1 MHASHP
7 QAKLY
12 TSLKVIMQGQV
23 TFKIARLGAI
33 RDSSMTL
40 APMMLF
46 SGESGLGKS
55 YAAFLVHY
63 LYTVLV
69 AGGRILSFLSEQKY
83 SLPENPPSEVSED
96 DTPILSIPV
105 RELMS
110 WLNRDA
116 VSYIGYLVGNPDLD
130 GEVEIDLPLD
140 PESSL
145 DFNFFTE
152 IKGLE
157 SQKQV
162 FYKVSLGS
170 LSYSVI
176 SNEYKPSAEPYGALI
191 IAYLRDLIFGSVDRL
206 NHSFLFPPSRGSLM
220 EMGERPNFRS
230 GMYEEFFDLKAL
242 LNSPQ
247 KEQPQV
253 SKSLEDC
260 VHKVNKGFVRREES
274 QYVYELSD
282 GQKIPLTAAA
292 SSIKELAPL
301 TLLLN
306 RFPVKGLSIL
316 FEEPEAHV
324 HPNRQVKLADLLAC
338 IVKEGAHLQVTTHS
352 DYLIKRLNNLMR
364 LSLLQGKM
372 PEEDFAKLLSEYG
385 IEPEYL
391 LSAEDVRAFLLR
403 EREDGS
409 SEIVEQDLS
418 EEHSIPFESFY
429 QVIREDM
436 DLTHRIDDELDRR
449 SAE

>member
-12 TSLKVIMQGQV
+12 TSLNVIMQGQV

-46 SGESGLGKS
+46 SGDSGLGKS

-63 LYTVLV
+63 LYNLLTGKDRIMAFLKDRDYTLPEDPTLV
-69 AGGRILSFLSEQKY
+69 APKGG
-83 SLPENPPSEVSED
+83 V
-96 DTPILSIPV
+96 PILSIPAK
-105 RELMS
+105 ELME

-116 VSYIGYLVGNPDLD
+116 VSYVAYMVGNPDLE

-140 PESSL
+140 PGSML
-145 DFNFFTE
+145 DFTFFTE
-152 IKGLE
+152 MRGLD
-157 SQKQV
+157 SQEEV
-162 FYKVSLGS
+162 YYKINLGNI
-170 LSYSVI
+170 SYSVI

-191 IAYLRDLIFGSVDRL
+191 RAHLRDLLFGHMNSIFG
-206 NHSFLFPPSRGSLM
+206 NFLLPPSRGALM
-220 EMGERPNFRS
+220 EMDERPNFRS

-253 SKSLEDC
+253 NKSLEDC

-372 PEEDFAKLLSEYG
+372 PEEDFAKLLSECG

-409 SEIVEQDLS
+409 SEIAEQDLS

-429 QVIREDM
+429 QVIHEDM
-436 DLTHRIDDELDRR
+436 DLTRRIDDELDRR